1 MPIRKQ
7 DSTVFDNFEL
17 RLNESS
23 KKFLREASKWAFVL
37 SILGFISSGL
47 LLFIGIFALIFFNEA
62 NTVFQGFSEFPP
74 YVYAI
79 FYMVIA
85 IISFFPA
92 RYLFNFS
99 RRMKIALAEKN
110 TNDLTLAFKKLKL
123 YFKFIVIA
131 ILSLVVVSLLSILF
145 LVLLTNA

>member
-1 MPIRKQ
+1 VPIRKQ
-7 DSTVFDNFEL
+7 DSSVFDNFEL

-23 KKFLREASKWAFVL
+23 KKLLREASKWAFVL
-37 SILGFISSGL
+37 SIIGFVASGI

-79 FYMVIA
+79 TYMLIA

-99 RRMKIALAEKN
+99 RRMKVALAEKS
-110 TNDLTLAFKKLKL
+110 TKDLLIAFNKLKL
-123 YFKFIVIA
+123 YLKFIVIT
-131 ILSLVVVSLLSILF
+131 IVSLVAVSILTILF
-145 LVLLTNA
+145 LVLLNNA

>member
-7 DSTVFDNFEL
+7 DSNVFDNFEL

-23 KKFLREASKWAFVL
+23 KKFLRDASKWAFVL

-79 FYMVIA
+79 IYMLIA

-131 ILSLVVVSLLSILF
+131 ILSLVLTSFLAMLF
-145 LVLLTNA
+145 LVLLNNA

>member
-23 KKFLREASKWAFVL
+23 KKLLREASKWAFVL
-37 SILGFISSGL
+37 SIIGFVFSGL
-47 LLFIGIFALIFFNEA
+47 LLFIGIFALIFLNEA
-62 NTVFQGFSEFPP
+62 STVFAGFSEFPP

-79 FYMVIA
+79 FYMLIA
-85 IISFFPA
+85 IVSFFPA

-99 RRMKIALAEKN
+99 RRMRLALAEKN
-110 TNDLTLAFKKLKL
+110 TNDLLLALSKLKL
-123 YFKFIVIA
+123 YFKFLVIA
-131 ILSLVVVSLLSILF
+131 IISLIVLTMLAILF
-145 LVLLTNA
+145 LVLLNNA